1 MAEKKTSKPATEK
14 AVKAVPAKAAKA
26 APAVKKPAARK
37 AAKAPAGLT
46 VEQLEREIR
55 EEAQNVYEARRAAG
69 GQGDEISDWLEAER
83 RVKAKYS
90 L

>member
-1 MAEKKTSKPATEK
+1 MAEKKTSAPAAGKTVKSSPAKPAE
-14 AVKAVPAKAAKA
+14 AASA
-26 APAVKKPAARK
+26 KKPAARK
-37 AAKAPAGLT
+37 TAKAPAGLT

-55 EEAQNVYEARRAAG
+55 EEAQQVYETRCAAG

-83 RVKAKYS
+83 RVRAKHS